1 MHSYGRRKEHKN
13 NNNTYVE
20 ILMSCKD
27 ESSWGGIP
35 FVNKIS
41 PNCVNCHPD
50 KIRRLKWIQIN
61 GNRLQCQ

>member
-1 MHSYGRRKEHKN
+1 MIDRLYTVAVEEKEHKKI
-13 NNNTYVE
+13 NTCVE

-50 KIRRLKWIQIN
+50 EIRS
-61 GNRLQCQ
+61 

>member
-1 MHSYGRRKEHKN
+1 MIDKLYTVAVEEKEHNKI
-13 NNNTYVE
+13 NTYVE

-50 KIRRLKWIQIN
+50 KMRS
-61 GNRLQCQ
+61 